1 MIGEIGNFKMKKLLL
16 ILLCLPMIGFGQE
29 LRHKVKVY
37 KASLNGSRIIINYD
51 IIASRGDRNYEV
63 KINVFK
69 NGGVTPL
76 KGLSSF
82 NGDIGRDIS
91 SGSGKSIKWSILN
104 DYPEINEDDK
114 FAFEIITELQKLTIY
129 DSDPSNIDE
138 PGYSI
143 AFLSAVAPGIADYKV
158 FEKKK
163 PYWIKTLVFYSG
175 IIGGIWMNS
184 ASSSNYEK
192 YNVATE
198 LDEIESY
205 YSKSNNMKKWSNYC
219 FIISGTIMLE
229 DFTRVLLNRRENRKQ
244 YNLNK

>member
-1 MIGEIGNFKMKKLLL
+1 MKKLLL

-29 LRHKVKVY
+29 VRHKVKVY
-37 KASLNGSRIIINYD
+37 PALLNGTRIIINYD
-51 IIASRGDRNYEV
+51 IIASRGGRNYEV

-114 FAFEIITELQKLTIY
+114 FVFEVITELQKLTIY
-129 DSDPSNIDE
+129 DSDPSNIDK

-158 FEKKK
+158 LEKKN
-163 PYWIKTLVFYSG
+163 PYWIKTVVFYSG

-184 ASSSNYEK
+184 ASSSNYKK
-192 YNVATE
+192 YNGATV
-198 LDEIESY
+198 S
-205 YSKSNNMKKWSNYC
+205 
-219 FIISGTIMLE
+219 
-229 DFTRVLLNRRENRKQ
+229 
-244 YNLNK
+244 